1 MGKGRGKP
9 DISLALGLHT
19 LAFALGAAA
28 GVLLAAWLARHG
40 ELTLTWLLPGFS
52 QGLDAVRP
60 TFSTLLW
67 DAARWPLMALLLGFT
82 ALGVWMLPLLFAARG
97 FALGYCVAGLTA
109 ALQTG
114 GLLLSA
120 VVFGLTGLVTVP
132 IFFGLGIQSA
142 LTARQIRGRLFAR
155 PWDTSHYPPSFWA
168 KTLLGL
174 GGVFLC
180 AFIES
185 ALFPAILQGLLSKIT

>member
-1 MGKGRGKP
+1 MGRGRGKP
-9 DISLALGLHT
+9 LFSLALGLHT
-19 LAFALGAAA
+19 LAFALGGLA
-28 GVLLAAWLARHG
+28 GVVLAAWLARHG
-40 ELTLTWLLPGFS
+40 ELALTWLLPGFS
-52 QGLDAVRP
+52 QGLDASQP

-82 ALGVWMLPLLFAARG
+82 ALGGWMLPLLFAARG
-97 FALGYCVAGLTA
+97 FTLGYCVAGLTA
-109 ALQTG
+109 ALQAD

-142 LTARQIRGRLFAR
+142 LAARQIRGRLFAA
-155 PWDTSHYPPSFWA
+155 PWDSSLYPPSFWA

-180 AFIES
+180 AFLES
-185 ALFPAILQGLLSKIT
+185 ALFPALLQGLLSNIT

>member
-9 DISLALGLHT
+9 DFSLALGLHT
-19 LAFALGAAA
+19 LMFTAGAAA
-28 GVLLAAWLARHG
+28 GVLLAAWLEKSG
-40 ELTLTWLLPGFS
+40 ELTLEWLLPGFS
-52 QGLDAVRP
+52 RGLDAVRP
-60 TFSTLLW
+60 AYSVLLW
-67 DAARWPLMALLLGFT
+67 DAARWPLLALLLGFT
-82 ALGVWMLPLLFAARG
+82 ALGVWMLPLLFAVRG

-120 VVFGLTGLVTVP
+120 VVFGFTGLVTVP
-132 IFFGLGIQSA
+132 IFFGLGLQSFLA
-142 LTARQIRGRLFAR
+142 ARQIRGRVFASFLDR
-155 PWDTSHYPPSFWA
+155 SLYPPSFWA

-180 AFIES
+180 AFIEF
-185 ALFPAILQGLLSKIT
+185 ALFPSLLQMLVSEIS